1 VPPSLTD
8 DQVARYERE
17 RKLLPSDYD
26 RRLFTFARAD
36 GFARSELE
44 VVGEEGHR
52 FAVSLRQ
59 GLINPLDFS
68 AILRAY
74 VTGGA
79 DVRLRRYNGK
89 AHWHTNRIEREPRF
103 YDFHIHRL
111 TERYQARVGYKP
123 DGFAERT
130 DRYGDLRGAVDCLF
144 EDCGFVR
151 PADEQ
156 FTLDVT

>member
-1 VPPSLTD
+1 MPPFLTEE
-8 DQVARYERE
+8 QIARYERE
-17 RKLLPSDYD
+17 FKPLPSDYD
-26 RRLFTFARAD
+26 RRLFTFVRAD

-44 VVGEEGHR
+44 IVGVEGHR

-68 AILRAY
+68 AILRVY
-74 VTGGA
+74 VAGGA

-89 AHWHTNRIEREPRF
+89 SHRHTNRIEREPPF
-103 YDFHIHRL
+103 YGFHVHQL
-111 TERYQARVGYKP
+111 TERYQNKVGYKP
-123 DGFAERT
+123 DGYAVPT
-130 DRYGDLRGAVDCLF
+130 DRYGDLRGAVNCLF

-156 FTLDVT
+156 FTFEVA